1 MRLRIEFIVGVG
13 IVLVATIL
21 NGLLTLHFF
30 DLIDHYLP
38 RSVLAWINLEHN
50 FVLFLVGWVLGGAAW
65 VEYRHALRKSHS
77 VAVDAKPPAQI
88 AKYEIRFDY
97 LPASPLGNGWTWAYR
112 DSKASSAP
120 IFKAPLAETPGANGL
135 AMVAPFKHAIEH
147 SIPAV
152 VKICDELEL
161 AVKYQ
166 DDAKLYVFVNVTSR
180 DGSQRESHWL
190 NIQPGDSSPTQ
201 DSSYSKEYIVPV
213 APHLLGDGWMRMRL
227 RLPALVNACS
237 GEKGWIFD
245 SAERIRLRGC
255 ISVSPIK
262 FYTSVDRLTAQ
273 THPSHA

>member
-1 MRLRIEFIVGVG
+1 MRLRIESIVGSG

-21 NGLLTLHFF
+21 IGLDALHYF
-30 DLIDHYLP
+30 DLIEHYLP
-38 RSVLAWINLEHN
+38 LSVLAWINPEYNL
-50 FVLFLVGWVLGGAAW
+50 VLLLVGWLLGGAAW
-65 VEYRHALRKSHS
+65 AEHRHALRKSHS
-77 VAVDAKPPAQI
+77 AAVDAKPPAQI

-112 DSKASSAP
+112 NRKASSAP
-120 IFKAPLAETPGANGL
+120 ILKAPPAETPGANGL
-135 AMVAPFKHAIEH
+135 AMVAPYEHAIEH

-152 VKICDELEL
+152 ERVCDELEL

-166 DDAKLYVFVNVTSR
+166 DDAKLYVLVNVTSR

-213 APHLLGDGWMRMRL
+213 APQLLGDGWMRMRL

-255 ISVSPIK
+255 IRGHLINV
-262 FYTSVDRLTAQ
+262 
-273 THPSHA
+273 